1 MEVGAHDS
9 DYAVRTTAELDCLA
23 NNIRVATETALP
35 QAIAQDNHEVFA
47 VHLFFGRKDS
57 AEQRLTLHNFE
68 KAIADLNPGN
78 SFGFPI
84 ARHGGIPTGVGRDL
98 FKDIRLGTIV
108 GYIGCG
114 HLTVI
119 PETRRSQRVAP

>member
-9 DYAVRTTAELDCLA
+9 DYVVRPTAELDCLA
-23 NNIRVATETALP
+23 DNIRVATETALP
-35 QAIAQDNHEVFA
+35 QAIAQDNHEVLA
-47 VHLFFGRKDS
+47 VHLFFGSEDPAKQGL
-57 AEQRLTLHNFE
+57 AFHNFE
-68 KAIADLNPGN
+68 EAIADLNSGD

-84 ARHGGIPTGVGRDL
+84 ARHGRVPTGVGRDI

-108 GYIGCG
+108 GDVSCG

-119 PETRRSQRVAP
+119 PETRRSWRVAP

>member
-47 VHLFFGRKDS
+47 VHLFFGSEDP
-57 AEQRLTLHNFE
+57 AEQGLAFHDFE
-68 KAIADLNPGN
+68 EAIADLNRGD
-78 SFGFPI
+78 SFGFAI
-84 ARHGGIPTGVGRDL
+84 AGHDWVPARVGRDV
-98 FKDIRLGTIV
+98 FEDIVLGTIV
-108 GYIGCG
+108 SYIS
-114 HLTVI
+114 
-119 PETRRSQRVAP
+119 R